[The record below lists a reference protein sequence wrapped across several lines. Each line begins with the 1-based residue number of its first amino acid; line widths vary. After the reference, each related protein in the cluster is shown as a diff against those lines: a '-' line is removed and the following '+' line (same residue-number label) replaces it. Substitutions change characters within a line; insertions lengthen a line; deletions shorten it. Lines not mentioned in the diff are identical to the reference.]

1 MNVTVPQVLERSSP
15 VILSAAKD
23 LAADRER
30 PFAALRVTGN
40 HCSNGQEPFVQIEPC
55 LRIIIRRD
63 IPMIIGKQIELRPV
77 LVTDLALLRHWE
89 HDLHIDH
96 WMATTANAIDARES
110 YEQEFDRLL
119 RSPRI
124 KLLAVQNKD
133 SAVVGFIRINDIDL
147 VARKATIRMLI
158 APEMQGQGYGTDA
171 LRTLAS
177 FCFREL

>member
-1 MNVTVPQVLERSSP
+1 
-15 VILSAAKD
+15 
-23 LAADRER
+23 
-30 PFAALRVTGN
+30 
-40 HCSNGQEPFVQIEPC
+40 
-55 LRIIIRRD
+55 
-63 IPMIIGKQIELRPV
+63 MIIGKQIELRPV
-77 LVTDLALLRHWE
+77 LVTDLALLRQWE
-89 HDLHIDH
+89 HDPHIDH

-119 RSPRI
+119 RTPRI

-133 SAVVGFIRINDIDL
+133 GAVVGFIRINDIDL

-177 FCFREL
+177 FCFRELGLHRIGLVVREDNNRALAVYKHLGFQVEGCEREAVWTEGRWINFLHMGLLAHEWHEELP